1 MNNTGRA
8 DSESNNIED
17 TCTGAKWYILYHTY
31 VRRGGGP
38 TRIAGGFLVVI
49 VVVPA
54 AAVVVGI
61 SCLRLLIIDSA
72 YVRIVVPATVR
83 AVSTMDPIL
92 AWRHILTSY
101 VYCLS

>member
-1 MNNTGRA
+1 M
-8 DSESNNIED
+8 
-17 TCTGAKWYILYHTY
+17 
-31 VRRGGGP
+31 GGP

-54 AAVVVGI
+54 AVVVGI
-61 SCLRLLIIDSA
+61 SCLRLLIIDST
-72 YVRIVVPATVR
+72 YVRIVVQATVR